1 MRTTL
6 DLDDDL
12 LSTAKQIA
20 KEKGTTAGQVI
31 SELAKQSLAARKPL
45 AVRNGALL
53 FVPRTDAGKP
63 GLRIVN
69 ELRDDS

>member
-45 AVRNGALL
+45 TVRNGALL
-53 FVPRTDAGKP
+53 FVPRPDAGKP